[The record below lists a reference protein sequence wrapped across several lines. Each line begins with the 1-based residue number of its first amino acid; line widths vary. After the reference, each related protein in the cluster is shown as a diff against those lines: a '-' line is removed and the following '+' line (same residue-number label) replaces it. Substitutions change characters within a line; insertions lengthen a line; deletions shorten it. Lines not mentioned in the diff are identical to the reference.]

1 MRRTD
6 GVVLTNKKQLG
17 KPQASDSMRAIIRE
31 KEAFMPSETTAVLS
45 DEMSAKSGSLQRSLD
60 WRGAF
65 WVAAGVPPLV
75 LFSIGGIA
83 GVAGQAAFVVWI
95 ISMIMG
101 FSQSFTYAEI
111 AGMFG
116 NKSGGTSIYGA
127 TAWLRYSKVIAPLS
141 VWCNWFAWSPVLSL
155 GCAIAAGYILNALF
169 AIPAGDSQIVLDW
182 ITANGAQFTAESQA
196 VVDYMAANAGV
207 PVADAISAV
216 STTAAVD
223 ALTPAARVWEAFNV
237 TIPGLGTLHFNS
249 TFVIGTI
256 LMLIIFAIQHRGIA
270 STARAQKILAVIVLV
285 PLFLVGIVP
294 ILTGSI
300 DYMNVSDVVPP
311 SVAYGGDVG
320 SWDIGGWTLFL
331 GALYI
336 AAWST
341 YGFETAV
348 CYTAEMKD
356 PARDTF
362 KAIFFSGLLCVIFY
376 FLIPFSF
383 QGVFGAAG
391 MLDPG
396 IVDGTGIAQAL
407 GSMVSSSNAIKQVLV
422 ILMIMALFLAIMTA
436 MAGSSR
442 TLYQGSRDGW
452 LPKYLSHVNDHGAP
466 TNAMWTD
473 LGFNLFLLALAS
485 DAGGYFYVLAISNVG
500 YLTFNF
506 LNLNAGW
513 IHRIDSGHVHRPW
526 KAPTA
531 LIGFNTLLAFV
542 NALLLGAGAKVWGY
556 SGALWSGVAFAALII
571 PVFWFRHYVQDKG
584 KFPPEALEDLG
595 LSDGDLGERKAGFL
609 PYLALIVGAAIV
621 LWANWFFVLPV

>member
-1 MRRTD
+1 MSSTANS
-6 GVVLTNKKQLG
+6 GELH
-17 KPQASDSMRAIIRE
+17 RA
-31 KEAFMPSETTAVLS
+31 
-45 DEMSAKSGSLQRSLD
+45 LD
-60 WRGAF
+60 WKGAF

-95 ISMIMG
+95 LSMCMG
-101 FSQSFTYAEI
+101 FLQSFTYAEM

-116 NKSGGTSIYGA
+116 NKSGGASIYGA
-127 TAWLRYSKVIAPLS
+127 TAWLRYSKSIAPLS

-169 AIPAGDSQIVLDW
+169 PIPA
-182 ITANGAQFTAESQA
+182 AESQMVADWVAANLGSFTETTPA
-196 VVDYMAANAGV
+196 VVDYLAANAGTTA
-207 PVADAISAV
+207 ADAINAV
-216 STTAAVD
+216 ATSAAVE
-223 ALTPAARVWEAFNV
+223 ALTPTIRVWEAYAL

-249 TFVIGTI
+249 TFVIGAI
-256 LMLIIFAIQHRGIA
+256 LMLIIFGIQHRGIA
-270 STARAQKILAVIVLV
+270 STASAQKILAVIVLI

-300 DYMNVSDVVPP
+300 DMMNVTQIVPP
-311 SVAYGGDVG
+311 TVAYGGDVG

-331 GALYI
+331 GAMYI

-348 CYTAEMKD
+348 CYTAEMRN
-356 PARDTF
+356 PATDTF
-362 KAIFFSGLLCVIFY
+362 KAIFFSGLLCIVF
-376 FLIPFSF
+376 FFMIPFSF

-391 MLDPG
+391 MLEPG
-396 IVDGTGIAQAL
+396 IVDGTGVGAAL
-407 GSMVSSSNAIKQVLV
+407 SSMVSSSNV
-422 ILMIMALFLAIMTA
+422 IVQIFIVLMIMALFLAIMTA

-452 LPKYLSHVNDHGAP
+452 LPKYLSRVNEHGAP

-473 LGFNLFLLALAS
+473 LVFNLFLLALAS

-513 IHRIDSGHVHRPW
+513 IHRIDSGHIHRPW
-526 KAPTA
+526 KAPTF
-531 LIGFNTLLAFV
+531 LIGLNTVLAFV
-542 NALLLGAGAKVWGY
+542 NALFLGAGAKVWGY
-556 SGALWSGVAFAALII
+556 ENALWSGIVFAALIL
-571 PVFWFRHYVQDKG
+571 PVFWFRHYVQDGG

-595 LSDGDLGERKAGFL
+595 LTNGDLGERKAGIK
-609 PYLALIVGAAIV
+609 PYLALVLGIAIV
-621 LWANWFFVLPV
+621 LWANWFFVLPT

>member
-1 MRRTD
+1 MSTEK
-6 GVVLTNKKQLG
+6 GSGELV
-17 KPQASDSMRAIIRE
+17 RA
-31 KEAFMPSETTAVLS
+31 
-45 DEMSAKSGSLQRSLD
+45 LD
-60 WRGAF
+60 WKGAF

-95 ISMIMG
+95 LSMLMG
-101 FSQSFTYAEI
+101 FSQSFTYAEM

-116 NKSGGTSIYGA
+116 NKSGGASVYGA
-127 TAWLRYSKVIAPLS
+127 TAWLRYSKMIAPLS

-169 AIPAGDSQIVLDW
+169 PIPLADSPAVLDW
-182 ITANGAQFTAESQA
+182 ITAHAADFTAQTQS
-196 VVDYMAANAGV
+196 VIDYIAAHAGV
-207 PVADAISAV
+207 SEADAIKAV
-216 STTAAVD
+216 ASGAGVE
-223 ALTPAARVWEAFNV
+223 ALTPAFRNWELV
-237 TIPGLGTLHFNS
+237 KIVIPGLGNLHFNS
-249 TFVIGTI
+249 TFVIGAV
-256 LMLIIFAIQHRGIA
+256 LMFIMFAIQHRGIA
-270 STARAQKILAVIVLV
+270 STAGAQKILAIIVLV
-285 PLFLVGIVP
+285 PLFLVGVVP
-294 ILTGSI
+294 LFTGSI
-300 DYMNVSDVVPP
+300 NYMNVTQIVPP
-311 SVAYGGDVG
+311 SVSYGGDVG
-320 SWDIGGWTLFL
+320 SWNVGGWTLFL
-331 GALYI
+331 GAMYI

-362 KAIFFSGLLCVIFY
+362 KAIFFSGLLCVLFF

-383 QGVFGAAG
+383 QGFFGASA

-396 IVDGTGIAQAL
+396 IVDGTGIGAAL
-407 GSMVSSSNAIKQVLV
+407 GSMVSSSNVIKQIFV

-485 DAGGYFYVLAISNVG
+485 DVGGYFYVLAISNVG

-513 IHRIDSGHVHRPW
+513 IHRIDSAHVARPW
-526 KAPTA
+526 KAPTW
-531 LIGFNTLLAFV
+531 LIGLNTVLAFV
-542 NALLLGAGAKVWGY
+542 NALFLGAGAKVWGY
-556 SGALWSGVAFAALII
+556 EGALWSGVVFAALIL
-571 PVFWFRHYVQDKG
+571 PVFWFRHYYQDGG

-595 LSDGDLGERKAGFL
+595 LTDGNLGERKAGML
-609 PYLALIVGAAIV
+609 PYIVLILGALLV
-621 LWANWFFVLPV
+621 LWANWFFVLPVAAS